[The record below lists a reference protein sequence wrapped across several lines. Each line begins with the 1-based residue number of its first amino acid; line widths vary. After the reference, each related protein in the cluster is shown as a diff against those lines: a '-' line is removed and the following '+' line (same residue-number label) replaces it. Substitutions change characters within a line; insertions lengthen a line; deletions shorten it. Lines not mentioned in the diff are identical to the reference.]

1 MSEAFQSWFN
11 AWGGEHPEAETVAL
25 ILLLSFCLGNVV
37 GWVYMWTHS
46 GLSYSRMFVSSL
58 VVLPVV
64 VALVMTLLS
73 TNIAIAFGFL
83 AVFSVVRFRNVIKDP
98 RDTTFVLWSVVLGM
112 ASGIS
117 KFGIAIVG
125 CVFIGLIFVYLHFS
139 QFGRRLTFDTILN
152 LTWLGDSPQL
162 DGSLRAVI
170 RRHASR
176 HRLQTGRRDPGDG
189 LHLSYHL
196 LLRNPAR
203 GTDLLAELEAMEMI
217 QQASL
222 FTRDEESEA

>member
-1 MSEAFQSWFN
+1 MEAVQ
-11 AWGGEHPEAETVAL
+11 AWLVNWGSSHPEAETVSL

-112 ASGIS
+112 AAGIS
-117 KFGIAIVG
+117 KYGIALVG
-125 CVFIGLIFVYLHFS
+125 GGFVGLVFLYLHLS
-139 QFGRRLTFDTILN
+139 QFGRRLTYDTILN
-152 LTWLGDSPQL
+152 LTWLGASPEF
-162 DGSLRAVI
+162 DPSLRAVI

-176 HRLQTGRRDPGDG
+176 HRLQTGRQDPGAG
-189 LHLSYHL
+189 LHLSFHL
-196 LLRNPAR
+196 LLRDPSRAPE
-203 GTDLLAELEAMEMI
+203 LLADLETLDAA
-217 QQASL
+217 QQLSL
-222 FTRDEESEA
+222 FTRDEETEA